1 LLVFFEK
8 SNNFALI
15 FRFLIHN
22 LAGRSEC
29 ELLTCFYENIER
41 EAIMRYR
48 ILFSLF
54 SVLFIWGYSFNL
66 VGAGFGDILK
76 GAQKALGTSDSIS
89 ESEIIKGLKEAL
101 EIGSAKAVDL
111 VSKPDGYYKNADIKI
126 PLPESVQKVE
136 KLLRGAGF
144 GQKVDAFELSMNR
157 AAEQAAPEAK
167 SIFWDA
173 IKKMDIA
180 EARKIL
186 NGRDDEA
193 TLYFKDKTYQR
204 LEQSFKPIV
213 ENSMGQVGV
222 TRAYQDLNEKVET
235 IPFAGGLSF
244 DLDQYVTEGALD
256 GLFKMLAEEEKKIR
270 SDPSARVTDLLR
282 KVFGDK

>member
-1 LLVFFEK
+1 
-8 SNNFALI
+8 
-15 FRFLIHN
+15 
-22 LAGRSEC
+22 
-29 ELLTCFYENIER
+29 
-41 EAIMRYR
+41 
-48 ILFSLF
+48 
-54 SVLFIWGYSFNL
+54 
-66 VGAGFGDILK
+66 
-76 GAQKALGTSDSIS
+76 
-89 ESEIIKGLKEAL
+89 
-101 EIGSAKAVDL
+101 
-111 VSKPDGYYKNADIKI
+111 
-126 PLPESVQKVE
+126 VE

-144 GQKVDAFELSMNR
+144 GQKVDIFELSMNR

-173 IKKMDIA
+173 IKEMDIA
-180 EARKIL
+180 DARKIL

-213 ENSMGQVGV
+213 KNSMGEVGV

-270 SDPSARVTDLLR
+270 SDPAARVTDLLR